1 MHQYE
6 ARALKLKPKST
17 PMPRLVS
24 VEVRPDHEVKT
35 LKPEYVWPGR
45 RAPVY
50 PTEYKP
56 KPHPR
61 EVDMQA
67 FRSIRSHI
75 NGDTND

>member
-1 MHQYE
+1 MDQYA

-17 PMPRLVS
+17 PMPRLVK
-24 VEVRPDHEVKT
+24 VKVQPNHEVKT
-35 LKPEYVWPGR
+35 LKPEYVWPER
-45 RAPVY
+45 RAVDY

-67 FRSIRSHI
+67 FRSIRSYK
-75 NGDTND
+75 

>member
-6 ARALKLKPKST
+6 ARALKLKPRNAVPTTVRK
-17 PMPRLVS
+17 
-24 VEVRPDHEVKT
+24 EVKLDHEVKT

-61 EVDMQA
+61 WLEM
-67 FRSIRSHI
+67 REKKPL
-75 NGDTND
+75 

>member
-6 ARALKLKPKST
+6 ARALKLKPKSESK
-17 PMPRLVS
+17 PRIVH
-24 VEVRPDHEVKT
+24 VKVQPEHNVKT
-35 LKPEYVWPGR
+35 LDPELAWPGR

-50 PTEYKP
+50 HTEYKP

>member
-6 ARALKLKPKST
+6 ARALKLKPRNAVPTVRK
-17 PMPRLVS
+17 
-24 VEVRPDHEVKT
+24 EVKLDHEVKT

-45 RAPVY
+45 RAAVY

-61 EVDMQA
+61 QLEM
-67 FRSIRSHI
+67 REKKPL
-75 NGDTND
+75 